1 MQGRLFGL
9 MAIRTE
15 TSEQMNHKIGG
26 AAMARMLNL
35 RDVLKLIDNRFND
48 GSFAHEKL
56 VGKMHQAIGHILAQ
70 PCDQVESLFKE

>member
-56 VGKMHQAIGHILAQ
+56 VGKMHQAIGHIW
-70 PCDQVESLFKE
+70 